1 MNEQSSGQTAP
12 AAPGAAVSVDV
23 PAKINPHL
31 GVGGA
36 RADGYHELSTVYQA
50 ISLYDTVT
58 VERRGEEGGGPGI
71 ELTLSGEGADLLPTG
86 EDNLAVRAAKLMALY
101 AEVEP
106 DVRIHLNKRIPV
118 AGGLA
123 GGSADAAAT
132 LVACARLWRVEI
144 GDAELRRLAAGL
156 GSDVPFCLNGGTAVG
171 SGRGEELRQVESGG
185 TWHWVVATT
194 ETQISTPECYKEVD
208 RLRED
213 GIGRFSADVEPIVRA
228 FEAGVGADVLAH
240 LLVNDMEA
248 AAVSLRPQLAS
259 LMHGGLEEGALAAH
273 VSGSGPTVLFLASD
287 VKHAVALARR
297 LRMRGGARSI
307 HLARGPVPGPAA

>member
-1 MNEQSSGQTAP
+1 MNEQSSGQ
-12 AAPGAAVSVDV
+12 AASAVRSAAVTVDV

-31 GVGGA
+31 GVGDA
-36 RADGYHELSTVYQA
+36 RADGYHALSTVYQS
-50 ISLYDTVT
+50 ISLYDTIT
-58 VERRGEEGGGPGI
+58 VERREEPGI
-71 ELTLSGEGADLLPTG
+71 ELSVSGEGAGILPTCD
-86 EDNLAVRAAKLMALY
+86 ENLAARAAKLMAIY
-101 AEVEP
+101 GGVEP
-106 DVRIHLNKRIPV
+106 AVRLHLNKRIPV

-123 GGSADAAAT
+123 GGSADAAAA
-132 LVACARLWRVEI
+132 LVACSRLWGIEI
-144 GDAELRRLAAGL
+144 GDAELHRLAAGL
-156 GSDVPFCLNGGTAVG
+156 GSDVPFCLKGGTAVG
-171 SGRGEELRQVESGG
+171 SGRGEELRHVDSLG

-194 ETQISTPECYKEVD
+194 DMQISTPECFKEVD

-213 GIGRFSADVEPIVRA
+213 GIGRFSSDVEPIVQA
-228 FEAGVGADVLAH
+228 FEAGVGAEELAH

-259 LMHGGLEEGALAAH
+259 LMHGGLAEGALAAH

-287 VKHAVALARR
+287 MKHSVALARR

>member
-1 MNEQSSGQTAP
+1 MTGQTAP
-12 AAPGAAVSVDV
+12 AAPSAAVSVDV

-31 GVGGA
+31 GVGDA
-36 RADGYHELSTVYQA
+36 RADGFHALSTVYQS

-58 VERRGEEGGGPGI
+58 VERREEPGI
-71 ELTLSGEGADLLPTG
+71 ELTISGEGADILPRG
-86 EDNLAVRAAKLMALY
+86 DENLAVKAAKLIAIY
-101 AEVEP
+101 GSVDP

-132 LVACARLWRVEI
+132 LVACSRLWEIEI
-144 GDAELRRLAAGL
+144 GDAEMHRLAAGL
-156 GSDVPFCLNGGTAVG
+156 GSDVPFCLKGGTAVG
-171 SGRGEELRQVESGG
+171 AGRGEELTRVEVGG
-185 TWHWVVATT
+185 SWHWVVATT
-194 ETQISTPECYKEVD
+194 DTQISTPECFKEVD

-213 GIGRFSADVEPIVRA
+213 GIGRFSADVDQIVRA
-228 FEAGVGADVLAH
+228 FESGIGADELSR

-287 VKHAVALARR
+287 VKHAMALARR
-297 LRMRGGARSI
+297 MRMRGGAKSVHI
-307 HLARGPVPGPAA
+307 ANGPVPGPAA

>member
-12 AAPGAAVSVDV
+12 AVPGAAVSVDV

-31 GVGGA
+31 GVGSA
-36 RADGYHELSTVYQA
+36 RADGYHALSTVYQS

-58 VERRGEEGGGPGI
+58 VERRGEEEGPGI
-71 ELTLSGEGADLLPTG
+71 GLTVSGEGAETLPLG
-86 EDNLAVRAAKLMALY
+86 DDNLAVRAAKLVALY
-101 AEVEP
+101 GEIEP

-132 LVACARLWRVEI
+132 LVACARLWEVAI
-144 GDAELRRLAAGL
+144 GDAELHRLAAGL
-156 GSDVPFCLNGGTAVG
+156 GSDVPFCLKGGTAVG
-171 SGRGEELRQVESGG
+171 SGRGEELRRVEAGG

-194 ETQISTPECYKEVD
+194 DTQISTPECFKEVD

-213 GIGRFSADVEPIVRA
+213 GIGRFSDDVEPIVRA
-228 FEAGVGADVLAH
+228 FETGIGADALAH

-297 LRMRGGARSI
+297 LRMRGGARSVHI
-307 HLARGPVPGPAA
+307 ARGPVPGPAA

>member
-1 MNEQSSGQTAP
+1 MNESGSGQTAP
-12 AAPGAAVSVDV
+12 AARSTSVSVDV

-31 GVGGA
+31 GVGDA
-36 RADGYHELSTVYQA
+36 RADGFHALSTVYQA

-58 VERRGEEGGGPGI
+58 AERGDESGVK
-71 ELTLSGEGADLLPTG
+71 LTISGEGAGVLPTG
-86 EDNLAVRAAKLMALY
+86 EDNLAVKAAKLVAIY
-101 AEVEP
+101 GGVEP
-106 DVRIHLNKRIPV
+106 DVRIHLNKRIPI

-123 GGSADAAAT
+123 GGSADAAGT
-132 LVACARLWRVEI
+132 LVACARLWEVEI
-144 GDAELRRLAAGL
+144 GDAELHRLAAGL
-156 GSDVPFCLNGGTAVG
+156 GSDVPFCLKGGTAVG
-171 SGRGEELRQVESGG
+171 SGRGEELTRVAAKGP
-185 TWHWVVATT
+185 WHWVVATT
-194 ETQISTPECYKEVD
+194 DTQISTPECFKEVD

-213 GIGRFSADVEPIVRA
+213 GIGRFSSDVDAIVRA
-228 FEAGVGADVLAH
+228 FESGVGADKLAH

-297 LRMRGGARSI
+297 IRMRGGARSVHI
-307 HLARGPVPGPAA
+307 AEGPVAGPAA

>member
-1 MNEQSSGQTAP
+1 MNEQSSGQ
-12 AAPGAAVSVDV
+12 AAPSVPSAAIAVDV

-31 GVGGA
+31 GVGNA
-36 RADGYHELSTVYQA
+36 RADGYHALSTVYQS

-58 VERRGEEGGGPGI
+58 VERADEPGI
-71 ELTLSGEGADLLPTG
+71 ELTVAGEGADTLPTG
-86 EDNLAVRAAKLMALY
+86 DDNLAVRAAKLVAIY
-101 AEVEP
+101 GGVEP

-132 LVACARLWRVEI
+132 LVACARLWEVAI
-144 GDAELRRLAAGL
+144 GDAELHRLAAGL
-156 GSDVPFCLNGGTAVG
+156 GSDVPFCLKGGTAVG
-171 SGRGEELRQVESGG
+171 SGRGEELTHVDSRG

-194 ETQISTPECYKEVD
+194 DTQISTPECFKEVD
-208 RLRED
+208 RLREE
-213 GIGRFSADVEPIVRA
+213 GIGRFSSDVDPIVRA
-228 FEAGVGADVLAH
+228 FESQVGADELAR

-273 VSGSGPTVLFLASD
+273 VSGSGPTVLFLVAD

-297 LRMRGGARSI
+297 LRMRGGARSVHI
-307 HLARGPVPGPAA
+307 AHGPVSGPAA

>member
-1 MNEQSSGQTAP
+1 MNESGSGQAAP
-12 AAPGAAVSVDV
+12 APRGAAVSVDV

-31 GVGGA
+31 GVGNA
-36 RADGYHELSTVYQA
+36 RADGYHALSTVYQA

-58 VERRGEEGGGPGI
+58 VERSEEPGI
-71 ELTLSGEGADLLPTG
+71 TLTMSGEGADVLPDG
-86 EDNLAVRAAKLMALY
+86 DDNLAVRAAKLVAIY
-101 AEVEP
+101 GGGDP

-132 LVACARLWRVEI
+132 LVACSRLWGIDI
-144 GDAELRRLAAGL
+144 GDAELHRLAAGL
-156 GSDVPFCLNGGTAVG
+156 GSDVPFCLKGGTAVG
-171 SGRGEELRQVESGG
+171 AGRGEELTRVEAKG

-194 ETQISTPECYKEVD
+194 DTQISTPECFKEVD

-213 GIGRFSADVEPIVRA
+213 GIGRFSADVDAIVRA
-228 FEAGVGADVLAH
+228 FESGVGADELSR

-297 LRMRGGARSI
+297 LRMRGGARSV
-307 HLARGPVPGPAA
+307 HLAEGPVAGPAA